1 MSRHGVRRTNEVRSV
16 RLPELLDHRTFLV
29 MKRDPAAIRV
39 RRAREADDAP
49 IGVGV
54 PSMKQDR
61 TAMIVG
67 ASRGLGFALV
77 EEYLEQ
83 GWSVVATERSGTNTP
98 LEQLARSSAG
108 RLEVERIDINHPDQ
122 VEALRLRLQPRRF
135 DLLFVNAGVGIRE
148 SSANVSTDEFVR
160 VMVTNALSPMRFVES
175 FRAMVID
182 RGTIAVMSSGQGS
195 ITNNDRGGYEGYRAS
210 KTALNSLM
218 RSFAA
223 RQRDEARTLLLL
235 APGWVRTE
243 LGGPD
248 APLSIEESIPSL
260 VRTVTAQEGRS
271 GLQYLDYLGRTVPW

>member
-1 MSRHGVRRTNEVRSV
+1 VRSV
-16 RLPELLDHRTFLV
+16 RLPERLDDGTFLV
-29 MKRDPAAIRV
+29 MKQEPAA
-39 RRAREADDAP
+39 
-49 IGVGV
+49 
-54 PSMKQDR
+54 
-61 TAMIVG
+61 MIAG

-77 EEYLEQ
+77 EEHLKQ

-98 LEQLARSSAG
+98 LQQLAHSSAG
-108 RLEVERIDINHPDQ
+108 RLEVERVDINHPDE

-148 SSANVSTDEFVR
+148 SIADVTTDEFVR

-195 ITNNDRGGYEGYRAS
+195 ITNNERGGFEVYRAS
-210 KTALNSLM
+210 KAALNSLM

-223 RQRDEARTLLLL
+223 RHRDEARTLLLL

-248 APLSIEESIPSL
+248 APLGIEESIPSL
-260 VRTVTAQEGRS
+260 VETVKAQEGRG